1 MVAFDAELLGGADV
15 CLRSES
21 AYSSWLRVDAH
32 FPGIGR
38 CASFLQYVPSENPAV
53 RFSPEFVKRKI
64 NMALTSKS
72 KGELVHKKKKKKK
85 KKMGSKIGD
94 YCAIVVS

>member
-15 CLRSES
+15 CLRSKS

-53 RFSPEFVKRKI
+53 RFSPDFVKRKI

-72 KGELVHKKKKKKK
+72 KGELVHTKK